1 MRFRASLRRTSDLT
15 SAVVKYVF
23 LSVAYTEAGAGY
35 QISIRSCHEKLH
47 ADKIAA
53 YICDGVGGTGEVE
66 VTQYESLN
74 YHVLVE
80 KEKGGYNS
88 IWKEKKEGCSCSERH
103 FLSYCSWI
111 A

>member
-1 MRFRASLRRTSDLT
+1 MRRNRKNMNMS
-15 SAVVKYVF
+15 K
-23 LSVAYTEAGAGY
+23 
-35 QISIRSCHEKLH
+35 QINDEML
-47 ADKIAA
+47 DNV
-53 YICDGVGGTGEVE
+53 VGGSGEVE

>member
-1 MRFRASLRRTSDLT
+1 MAAALTRLRASLRRTSDLT

-53 YICDGVGGTGEVE
+53 YICDGVGGGGGHAKKAGGKILRLKMRKKYGGKSVFEV
-66 VTQYESLN
+66 
-74 YHVLVE
+74 VE
-80 KEKGGYNS
+80 MLLCRYIDEK
-88 IWKEKKEGCSCSERH
+88 CVFH
-103 FLSYCSWI
+103 
-111 A
+111 